1 MFLLLPVT
9 TFFILDKK
17 FSRMLA
23 TASSAVLLGICLV
36 LNQLLKTTTFN
47 YFILFSLSLLMAYSF
62 SSTYTY
68 KIKRTFYSFQMT
80 LIPTLALVLSM
91 AFMKPST
98 LLSKYNLA
106 GIISGIVLGF
116 LLDSLQ
122 GLPFGFQSRKEYSY
136 FRTYLK
142 SKKMDLSALVEAFK
156 LNYTNFVITKEV
168 VTLVEQQNTFFKS
181 QNLDKAL
188 LNSLFYWTQQPH
200 FNSMNPLAAK
210 FNQLSLETFKRELV
224 AFDLEDKDTELL
236 FNLIRCGCWKP
247 GLFLLDQYLVSNKFS
262 AKYPSTLIFVD
273 KFLNDLKKVSFE
285 DESIEVWLKT
295 YGEVFKGT
303 PVSQKIS
310 LIYHNKDDW
319 FQKDIRYAAL

>member
-9 TFFILDKK
+9 TFFILEKK
-17 FSRMLA
+17 FSKMLA
-23 TASSAVLLGICLV
+23 AASSAILLGVCLV
-36 LNQLLKTTTFN
+36 LNQLTKPVTFN

-68 KIKRTFYSFQMT
+68 KIKRNFYSFQMT
-80 LIPTLALVLSM
+80 LLPTLALVLCM
-91 AFMKPST
+91 VFMKTSV
-98 LLSKYNLA
+98 LLSKYNFA
-106 GIISGIVLGF
+106 GILSGIVLGS

-122 GLPFGFQSRKEYSY
+122 GLPFGFQSRKEYS
-136 FRTYLK
+136 FFKKYLQ
-142 SKKMDLSALVEAFK
+142 SKKMDLAALTKAFK
-156 LNYTNFVITKEV
+156 LNYTNFITTKEIV
-168 VTLVEQQNTFFKS
+168 SLIEQQSEFFKS
-181 QNLDKAL
+181 ESLDKAL

-200 FNSMNPLAAK
+200 FNSMNPLAAR
-210 FNQLSLETFKRELV
+210 FNQLSFETFKRELV
-224 AFDLEDKDTELL
+224 AFDLADKDIELL

-273 KFLNDLKKVSFE
+273 KFLNDLKKVSFD
-285 DESIEVWLKT
+285 DETIEIWLKT

>member
-1 MFLLLPVT
+1 
-9 TFFILDKK
+9 
-17 FSRMLA
+17 MLA
-23 TASSAVLLGICLV
+23 AASSAILLGVCIV
-36 LNQLLKTTTFN
+36 LNQLIKPVTFN

-68 KIKRTFYSFQMT
+68 KIKRNFYSFQMT
-80 LIPTLALVLSM
+80 LLPTLALVLCLV
-91 AFMKPST
+91 FMKTSV
-98 LLSKYNLA
+98 LLSKYNFASIL
-106 GIISGIVLGF
+106 SGIVLGF

-122 GLPFGFQSRKEYSY
+122 GLPFGFQSRKEYS
-136 FRTYLK
+136 FFKKYLQ
-142 SKKMDLSALVEAFK
+142 SKKMDLAALTKAFK
-156 LNYTNFVITKEV
+156 LNYTNFITTKEIV
-168 VTLVEQQNTFFKS
+168 SLIEQQSEFFKS
-181 QNLDKAL
+181 ESLDKAL
-188 LNSLFYWTQQPH
+188 LHSLFYWTQQPH
-200 FNSMNPLAAK
+200 FNSMNPLAAR
-210 FNQLSLETFKRELV
+210 FNQLSFETFKRELV
-224 AFDLEDKDTELL
+224 AFDLADKDIELL

-273 KFLNDLKKVSFE
+273 KFLNDLKKVSFD
-285 DESIEVWLKT
+285 DETIEVWLKT

>member
-1 MFLLLPVT
+1 
-9 TFFILDKK
+9 
-17 FSRMLA
+17 MLA
-23 TASSAVLLGICLV
+23 AASSAILLGVCIV
-36 LNQLLKTTTFN
+36 LNQLIKPVTFN

-68 KIKRTFYSFQMT
+68 KIKRNFYSFQMT
-80 LIPTLALVLSM
+80 LLPTLALVLSM
-91 AFMKPST
+91 VFMKPSV
-98 LLSKYNLA
+98 LLSKYNFASILS
-106 GIISGIVLGF
+106 GIILGL

-122 GLPFGFQSRKEYSY
+122 GLPFGFQSRKEYS
-136 FRTYLK
+136 FFKKYLQ
-142 SKKMDLSALVEAFK
+142 SKKMDLAALTKAFK
-156 LNYTNFVITKEV
+156 LNYTNFITTKEIV
-168 VTLVEQQNTFFKS
+168 SLIEQQSEFFKS
-181 QNLDKAL
+181 ESLDKAL
-188 LNSLFYWTQQPH
+188 LHSLFYWTQQPH
-200 FNSMNPLAAK
+200 FNSMNPLAAR
-210 FNQLSLETFKRELV
+210 FNQLSFETFKRELV
-224 AFDLEDKDTELL
+224 AFDLADKDIELL

-273 KFLNDLKKVSFE
+273 KFLNDLKKVSFD
-285 DESIEVWLKT
+285 DETIEVWLKT

>member
-9 TFFILDKK
+9 TFFILEKK
-17 FSRMLA
+17 FSKMLA
-23 TASSAVLLGICLV
+23 AASSAILLGVCLV
-36 LNQLLKTTTFN
+36 LNQLLRPNTFN
-47 YFILFSLSLLMAYSF
+47 YFILFSLSLLIAYSF

-80 LIPTLALVLSM
+80 LLPTVALVLCM
-91 AFMKPST
+91 IFMKTPV
-98 LLSKYNLA
+98 LLSKYNFASIL
-106 GIISGIVLGF
+106 SGIVLGF
-116 LLDSLQ
+116 LLDNLQ
-122 GLPFGFQSRKEYSY
+122 GLPFGFQSGKEYTY
-136 FRTYLK
+136 FKNYLQ
-142 SKKMDLSALVEAFK
+142 SKKTDWASLTEAFK
-156 LNYTNFVITKEV
+156 LNYTNFITTKEI
-168 VTLVEQQNTFFKS
+168 VTIIEQQGEFFKS
-181 QNLDKAL
+181 QSLDKAL

-200 FNSMNPLAAK
+200 FNSMNPLAAR
-210 FNQLSLETFKRELV
+210 FNQLSFDTFKRELV
-224 AFDLEDKDTELL
+224 AFDLADNDIELL

-262 AKYPSTLIFVD
+262 AKFPSTLIFVD

-285 DESIEVWLKT
+285 DETIEIWLKT
-295 YGEVFKGT
+295 YAEVFKGT